1 MQRSER
7 CRWMSGRRL
16 GRVAVVAVIGLAAAM
31 AVGCNQQQ
39 MEEQNLALKKQ
50 VQEIQGANADLQA
63 QMDTLKAQNQALAN
77 DLDKTRAAQAT
88 RPGQP
93 AGAGAAAGKAPRAKP
108 EFGEGVETSQIGS
121 ETHITLPQA
130 ILFDPGKDT
139 LKASSKQVL
148 DKIVAVLNKDYA
160 GDKIRVEG
168 HADNQPIKKTKATW
182 EDNWELSCNRA
193 MEVLRYMTSKGI
205 DPKRAYA
212 AGFSYYKPVASNDT
226 AAGRAKNRRVVI
238 VVYP

>member
-1 MQRSER
+1 
-7 CRWMSGRRL
+7 
-16 GRVAVVAVIGLAAAM
+16 VAVVAVIGLAAAM
-31 AVGCNQQQ
+31 AVGCGQQQ

-50 VQEIQGANADLQA
+50 VQEVQGANADLQA
-63 QMDTLKAQNQALAN
+63 QMDTLKAQNQALAT
-77 DLDKTRAAQAT
+77 DLDRARAAQAAKA
-88 RPGQP
+88 GQP
-93 AGAGAAAGKAPRAKP
+93 AAAPGKGTRAKP
-108 EFGEGVETSQIGS
+108 EFGEGVETAQIGS

-212 AGFSYYKPVASNDT
+212 AGFSFYKPVASNDT
-226 AAGRAKNRRVVI
+226 TAGRAKNRRVVI